1 MEGLIIVSL
10 FVLYALPSTNL
21 VNLIQYFLCTVNPND
36 NHMLGTNPLLRNQ
49 TTDEERMCE
58 LREERQKQKL
68 EDAKWDQL
76 RKFHRDDQGL
86 WNDENFTWTLKLL
99 PMSREAAAEALTKK
113 GIRVPTPN
121 CLVTAKKN
129 QYDIARKTITMSVS
143 TPEKPEMVV
152 LGRKPETGIMWTT
165 VSRQLCEINMVSTK
179 LEDTA
184 AGLSIGVKASISMLQ
199 PGNHVSV
206 VLLLLFRCA
215 LQSRAHT

>member
-1 MEGLIIVSL
+1 
-10 FVLYALPSTNL
+10 
-21 VNLIQYFLCTVNPND
+21 
-36 NHMLGTNPLLRNQ
+36 MLGTNPLPRNQ
-49 TTDEERMCE
+49 TTDEERMRE
-58 LREERQKQKL
+58 LREERQDQKL
-68 EDAKWDQL
+68 VDAEWKEL
-76 RKFHRDDQGL
+76 RENHRDDQGL

-113 GIRVPTPN
+113 GIRVPTDPN

-152 LGRKPETGIMWTT
+152 LGRKPETGIMLIT
-165 VSRQLCEINMVSTK
+165 VSRQLCEISMVSTK

-199 PGNHVSV
+199 PDHVSV
-206 VLLLLFRCA
+206 VLLLMFRCA